1 MTSSKYPYYLQ
12 TYTCKAGWLV
22 KEMAV
27 APGQARK
34 VGYFEFDGRH
44 IILN

>member
-1 MTSSKYPYYLQ
+1 MTGTKYPYYLQ
-12 TYTCKAGWLV
+12 TYRCKEGWLV

-27 APGQARK
+27 SPGVSHK
-34 VGYFEFDGRH
+34 VGYFEINGRH